1 MSSNNFL
8 SGSSCDSLFP
18 VDSMILLGSIDRS
31 ELHAL
36 CDWWLSAERRIFR
49 QEQCLQEQNQ
59 YAKDSWESFAFVDE
73 DDEESGDKVCQTER
87 VNVHKESKTHS

>member
-1 MSSNNFL
+1 
-8 SGSSCDSLFP
+8 
-18 VDSMILLGSIDRS
+18 MILLGSIERS

-36 CDWWLSAERRIFR
+36 CDWWLSAERRILR
-49 QEQCLQEQNQ
+49 QEQRLQEQNQ